1 MSMDKAVKVE
11 NGTWKRLNWRKEPGD
26 RFTDVIDRVLD
37 ENDQLRE
44 ENERLKAALD
54 EATE

>member
-1 MSMDKAVKVE
+1 MDKAVKVE